1 MKVMN
6 TSKLFIFLVI
16 ISLVFVII
24 KFTKNP
30 DRSNSYNEVLVDFDS
45 QLVDKIKIENEN
57 EQVIL
62 EKISGQ
68 WKVKVGQ
75 KQHEALKST
84 VEAFLQTIQTIKPSR
99 LASRSVERWADYN
112 VDDKGTRVIISGDKD
127 VFLDIILG
135 RFAFEGQRTYYSFVR
150 LVDDND
156 TYVADNFT
164 KMSLVSQR
172 DDFRNNRVSNFRN
185 DSLTAIDFIY
195 PDSAFSLIKKET
207 YWFKNNVEVD
217 SIKFKKYHDDVQ
229 FIMSKSFASSDS
241 RSVPSHEVIFHFSNR
256 SEIKITGSLEQGGW
270 LIRSSENKDE
280 AWKDPV
286 LLEKIFISNKY
297 F

>member
-1 MKVMN
+1 MKAMN
-6 TSKLFIFLVI
+6 TSKLFTFLVI

-75 KQHEALKST
+75 KQHEAVKST

-112 VDDKGTRVIISGDKD
+112 VDDTGTRVIISGDKD
-127 VFLDIILG
+127 VFLNIILG

-156 TYVADNFT
+156 TYVADNFM

-172 DDFRNNRVSNFRN
+172 DDFRNNRVANFRN

-195 PDSAFSLIKKET
+195 PDSAFSLIKKEI

-241 RSVPSHEVIFHFSNR
+241 TSVPSHEVIFHFSNR
-256 SEIKITGSLEQGGW
+256 SEIKITGSLDQGGW

>member
-1 MKVMN
+1 MKITN
-6 TSKLFIFLVI
+6 ISKLFIFLVA

-30 DRSNSYNEVLVDFDS
+30 DRSKSYNEVLVDFDS
-45 QLVDKIKIENEN
+45 QLVDKIKIKNEN

-62 EKISGQ
+62 EKIAGQ

-84 VEAFLQTIQTIKPSR
+84 VEAFLQTIQTIRPSR
-99 LASRSVERWADYN
+99 LASRSVERWSGYN
-112 VDDKGTRVIISGDKD
+112 VDDKGTRVIIFGDKD
-127 VFLDIILG
+127 IFLDIILG

-150 LVDDND
+150 LADDND
-156 TYVADNFT
+156 TYVADNFM

-172 DDFRNNRVSNFRN
+172 DDFRNNRISNFRN

-195 PDSAFSLIKKET
+195 PDSAFSLTKKET
-207 YWFKNNVEVD
+207 SWFKNNIEVD

-229 FIMSKSFASSDS
+229 FIMSKSFASPNST
-241 RSVPSHEVIFHFSNR
+241 SVPTHEVIFRFSNR
-256 SEIKITGSLEQGGW
+256 SEIKITGNFEQGDW

-280 AWKDPV
+280 AWKDPI
-286 LLEKIFISNKY
+286 LSEKIFMSNKY

>member
-30 DRSNSYNEVLVDFDS
+30 DRSNSYDEVLVDFDS

-75 KQHEALKST
+75 KQHEAVKST

-112 VDDKGTRVIISGDKD
+112 VDDTGTRVIISGDKD
-127 VFLDIILG
+127 VFLNIILG

-172 DDFRNNRVSNFRN
+172 DDFRNNRVANFRN

-195 PDSAFSLIKKET
+195 PDSAFSLIKKEI

-241 RSVPSHEVIFHFSNR
+241 TSVPSHEVIFHFSNR

-286 LLEKIFISNKY
+286 LMEKIFISNKY

>member
-30 DRSNSYNEVLVDFDS
+30 DRSNSYDEVLVDFDS

-75 KQHEALKST
+75 KQHEAVKST

-112 VDDKGTRVIISGDKD
+112 VDDTGTRVIISGDKD
-127 VFLDIILG
+127 VFLNIILG

-156 TYVADNFT
+156 TYVADNFM

-172 DDFRNNRVSNFRN
+172 DDFRNNRVANFRN

-195 PDSAFSLIKKET
+195 PDSAFSLIKKEI

-241 RSVPSHEVIFHFSNR
+241 TSAPSHDVIFHFSNR
-256 SEIKITGSLEQGGW
+256 SDIKITGSLEQGVW
-270 LIRSSENKDE
+270 LIKSSENKDE

-286 LLEKIFISNKY
+286 LSEKIFISDKY

>member
-1 MKVMN
+1 MN
-6 TSKLFIFLVI
+6 TSRLFIFLVV
-16 ISLVFVII
+16 ISLFFVII
-24 KFTKNP
+24 KVTKNP
-30 DRSNSYNEVLVDFDS
+30 DRSKNYNEVLVDFDS
-45 QLVDKIKIENEN
+45 QLVNKIKIENEN

-99 LASRSVERWADYN
+99 LASRSVDRWSDYN
-112 VDDKGTRVIISGDKD
+112 VDEKGTRVVIFGVKD
-127 VFLDIILG
+127 IFLDIILG
-135 RFAFEGQRTYYSFVR
+135 RFAFEGQKTYYSFVR

-156 TYVADNFT
+156 TYVADNFM

-172 DDFRNNRVSNFRN
+172 DDFRNNRVLNFRN

-195 PDSAFSLIKKET
+195 PDSAFSLTKKEN

-241 RSVPSHEVIFHFSNR
+241 TSAPSHDVIFHFSNR
-256 SEIKITGSLEQGGW
+256 SDIKITGSLEQGVW
-270 LIRSSENKDE
+270 LIKSSENKDE

-286 LLEKIFISNKY
+286 LSEKIFISDKY

>member
-1 MKVMN
+1 
-6 TSKLFIFLVI
+6 
-16 ISLVFVII
+16 
-24 KFTKNP
+24 
-30 DRSNSYNEVLVDFDS
+30 
-45 QLVDKIKIENEN
+45 
-57 EQVIL
+57 
-62 EKISGQ
+62 
-68 WKVKVGQ
+68 
-75 KQHEALKST
+75 
-84 VEAFLQTIQTIKPSR
+84 
-99 LASRSVERWADYN
+99 
-112 VDDKGTRVIISGDKD
+112 VIISGDKD
-127 VFLDIILG
+127 VFLNIILG

-286 LLEKIFISNKY
+286 LMEKIFISNKY

>member
-1 MKVMN
+1 MN
-6 TSKLFIFLVI
+6 TSRLFIFLVV
-16 ISLVFVII
+16 ISLFFVII
-24 KFTKNP
+24 KVTKNP
-30 DRSNSYNEVLVDFDS
+30 DRSKNYNEVLVDFDS
-45 QLVDKIKIENEN
+45 QLVNKIKIENEN

-75 KQHEALKST
+75 KQHEAVKST

-99 LASRSVERWADYN
+99 LASRSVDRWSDYN
-112 VDDKGTRVIISGDKD
+112 VDEKGTRVVIFGVKD
-127 VFLDIILG
+127 IFLDIILG
-135 RFAFEGQRTYYSFVR
+135 RFAFEGQKTYYSFVR

-156 TYVADNFT
+156 TYVADNFM

-172 DDFRNNRVSNFRN
+172 DDFRNNRVLNFRN

-195 PDSAFSLIKKET
+195 PDSAFSLTKKEN

-241 RSVPSHEVIFHFSNR
+241 TSVPSHEVIFHFSNR

>member
-1 MKVMN
+1 
-6 TSKLFIFLVI
+6 
-16 ISLVFVII
+16 
-24 KFTKNP
+24 
-30 DRSNSYNEVLVDFDS
+30 
-45 QLVDKIKIENEN
+45 
-57 EQVIL
+57 
-62 EKISGQ
+62 GQ

-75 KQHEALKST
+75 KQHEAVKST

-127 VFLDIILG
+127 IFLNIILG

-156 TYVADNFT
+156 TYVADNFM

-172 DDFRNNRVSNFRN
+172 DDFRNNRVANFRN

-195 PDSAFSLIKKET
+195 PDSAFSLIKKEI

-241 RSVPSHEVIFHFSNR
+241 TSVPSHEVIFHFSNR

-286 LLEKIFISNKY
+286 LMEKIFISNKY

>member
-45 QLVDKIKIENEN
+45 QLVDEIKIENEN

-75 KQHEALKST
+75 KQHEALRST

-99 LASRSVERWADYN
+99 LASRSVERWSDYN

-172 DDFRNNRVSNFRN
+172 DDFRNNRVLNFRN

-195 PDSAFSLIKKET
+195 PDSAFSLTKKENH
-207 YWFKNNVEVD
+207 WFKNNVEVD

-241 RSVPSHEVIFHFSNR
+241 TSAPSHDVIFHFSNR
-256 SEIKITGSLEQGGW
+256 SDIKITGSLEQGVW
-270 LIRSSENKDE
+270 LIKSSENKDE

-286 LLEKIFISNKY
+286 LSEKIFISDKY

>member
-30 DRSNSYNEVLVDFDS
+30 DRSKSYNEVLVDFDS
-45 QLVDKIKIENEN
+45 QLVDEIKIENEN

-75 KQHEALKST
+75 KQHEALRST

-99 LASRSVERWADYN
+99 LASRSVERWSDYN

-156 TYVADNFT
+156 TYVADNFM

-195 PDSAFSLIKKET
+195 PDSAFSLTKKET

-241 RSVPSHEVIFHFSNR
+241 TSAPSHDVIFHFSNR
-256 SEIKITGSLEQGGW
+256 SDIKITGSLEQGVW
-270 LIRSSENKDE
+270 LIKSSENKDE

-286 LLEKIFISNKY
+286 LSEKIFISDKY

>member
-30 DRSNSYNEVLVDFDS
+30 DRSNSYDEVLVDFDS

-75 KQHEALKST
+75 KQHEAVKST

-112 VDDKGTRVIISGDKD
+112 VDDTGTRVIISGDKD
-127 VFLDIILG
+127 VFLNIILG

-156 TYVADNFT
+156 TYVADNFM

-172 DDFRNNRVSNFRN
+172 DDFRNNRVANFRN

-195 PDSAFSLIKKET
+195 PDSAFSLTKKEN

-241 RSVPSHEVIFHFSNR
+241 TSVPSHEVIFHFSNR

-286 LLEKIFISNKY
+286 LMEKIFISNKY

>member
-1 MKVMN
+1 MKAMN
-6 TSKLFIFLVI
+6 TSKLFTFLVI

-30 DRSNSYNEVLVDFDS
+30 DRSNSYDEVLVDFDS

-75 KQHEALKST
+75 KQHEAVKST

-112 VDDKGTRVIISGDKD
+112 VDDTGTRVIISGDKD
-127 VFLDIILG
+127 VFLNIILG

-156 TYVADNFT
+156 TYVADNFM

-172 DDFRNNRVSNFRN
+172 DDFRNNRVANFRN

-195 PDSAFSLIKKET
+195 PDSAFSLIKKEI

-241 RSVPSHEVIFHFSNR
+241 TSVPSHEVIFHFSNR

-286 LLEKIFISNKY
+286 LMEKIFISNKY

>member
-45 QLVDKIKIENEN
+45 QLVDEIKIENEN

-75 KQHEALKST
+75 KQHEALRST

-99 LASRSVERWADYN
+99 LASRSVERWSDYN

-156 TYVADNFT
+156 TYVADNFM
-164 KMSLVSQR
+164 KMSLVSKSV
-172 DDFRNNRVSNFRN
+172 DFRNNRVSNFRN

-195 PDSAFSLIKKET
+195 PDSAFSLTKKEA

-229 FIMSKSFASSDS
+229 FIMSKSFAASDS
-241 RSVPSHEVIFHFSNR
+241 TSAPTHEVIFHFSNR
-256 SEIKITGSLEQGGW
+256 SDIKITGS
-270 LIRSSENKDE
+270 
-280 AWKDPV
+280 P
-286 LLEKIFISNKY
+286 
-297 F
+297 

>member
-30 DRSNSYNEVLVDFDS
+30 DRSNSYDEVLVDFDS

-75 KQHEALKST
+75 KQHEAVKST

-112 VDDKGTRVIISGDKD
+112 VDDTGTRVIISGDKD
-127 VFLDIILG
+127 VFLNIILG

-156 TYVADNFT
+156 TYVADNFM

-172 DDFRNNRVSNFRN
+172 DDFRNNRVANFRN

-195 PDSAFSLIKKET
+195 PDSAFSLTKKEN

-241 RSVPSHEVIFHFSNR
+241 TSVPSHEVIFHFSNR

>member
-1 MKVMN
+1 MN
-6 TSKLFIFLVI
+6 TSRLFIFLVV
-16 ISLVFVII
+16 ISLFFVII
-24 KFTKNP
+24 KVTKNP
-30 DRSNSYNEVLVDFDS
+30 DRSKNYNEVLVDFDS
-45 QLVDKIKIENEN
+45 QLVNKIKIENEN

-75 KQHEALKST
+75 KQHEAVKNT

-99 LASRSVERWADYN
+99 LASRSVDRWSDYN
-112 VDDKGTRVIISGDKD
+112 VDEKGTRVVIFGVKD
-127 VFLDIILG
+127 IFLDIILG
-135 RFAFEGQRTYYSFVR
+135 RFAFEGQKTYYSFVR

-156 TYVADNFT
+156 TYVADNFM
-164 KMSLVSQR
+164 KMSLVSKSV
-172 DDFRNNRVSNFRN
+172 DFRNNRVSNFRN

-195 PDSAFSLIKKET
+195 PDSAFSLTKKEA

-229 FIMSKSFASSDS
+229 FIMSKSFAASDS
-241 RSVPSHEVIFHFSNR
+241 ISVPTHEVIFHFSNR
-256 SEIKITGSLEQGGW
+256 SEIKITGILEQGDW

>member
-1 MKVMN
+1 MKIMN
-6 TSKLFIFLVI
+6 TSRLFIFLVV

-30 DRSNSYNEVLVDFDS
+30 DRSKSYNEVLVDFDS

-75 KQHEALKST
+75 KQHEALRST

-99 LASRSVERWADYN
+99 LASRSVERWSDYN
-112 VDDKGTRVIISGDKD
+112 VDDKGTRVIISGVKD

-156 TYVADNFT
+156 TYVADNFM

-195 PDSAFSLIKKET
+195 PDSAFSLTKKET

-241 RSVPSHEVIFHFSNR
+241 TSVPTHEVIFHFSNR
-256 SEIKITGSLEQGGW
+256 SDIKITGSLEQGVW

-286 LLEKIFISNKY
+286 LSEKIFISDKY

>member
-1 MKVMN
+1 MN
-6 TSKLFIFLVI
+6 TSRLFIFLVV
-16 ISLVFVII
+16 ISLFFVII
-24 KFTKNP
+24 KVTKNP
-30 DRSNSYNEVLVDFDS
+30 DRSKNYNEVLVDFDS
-45 QLVDKIKIENEN
+45 QLVNKIKIENEN

-75 KQHEALKST
+75 KQHEAVKNT

-99 LASRSVERWADYN
+99 LASRSVDRWSDYN
-112 VDDKGTRVIISGDKD
+112 VDEKGTRVVIFGVKD
-127 VFLDIILG
+127 IFLDIILG
-135 RFAFEGQRTYYSFVR
+135 RFAFEGQKTYYSFVR

-156 TYVADNFT
+156 TYVADNFM

-172 DDFRNNRVSNFRN
+172 DDFRNNRVLNFRN

-195 PDSAFSLIKKET
+195 PDSAFSLTKKEN

-241 RSVPSHEVIFHFSNR
+241 TSVPSHEVIFHFSNR

>member
-1 MKVMN
+1 MKAMN
-6 TSKLFIFLVI
+6 TSKLFTFLVI

-30 DRSNSYNEVLVDFDS
+30 DRSNSYDEVLVDFDS

-75 KQHEALKST
+75 KQHEAVKST

-112 VDDKGTRVIISGDKD
+112 VDDTGTRVIISGDKD
-127 VFLDIILG
+127 VFLNIILG

-156 TYVADNFT
+156 TYVADNFM

-172 DDFRNNRVSNFRN
+172 DDFRNNRVANFRN

-195 PDSAFSLIKKET
+195 PDSAFSLIKKEI

-241 RSVPSHEVIFHFSNR
+241 TSVPSHEVIFHFSNR